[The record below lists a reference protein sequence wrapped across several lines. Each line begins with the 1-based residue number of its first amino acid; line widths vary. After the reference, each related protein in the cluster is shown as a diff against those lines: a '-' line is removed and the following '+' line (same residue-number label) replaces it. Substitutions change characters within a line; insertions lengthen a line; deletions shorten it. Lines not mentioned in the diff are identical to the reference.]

1 MTTVDAPAVRW
12 PLRTPPADYVIGNV
26 SAVLSDRIADSV
38 RIVVRDG
45 RIAAVENPGSG
56 CADVDGSGLLCLPGL
71 IDVHSDG
78 LERERLPRPGAEV
91 PWEFAL
97 VSFEGKLR
105 AAGITTVYHGASFQQ
120 PHSGEPARSVEAA
133 LQMCALVGDRNNA
146 GPVDHRVLHRLD
158 ARSEAGFAAL
168 RRHLPTVAEMAL
180 VSHEDH
186 TPGQGQYAD
195 RRFLE
200 RYLAG
205 TQGISEDEAR
215 RRVDVKIAE
224 RDVDAHLRGC
234 ALQWLGEQARAGNI
248 RLAGHDPTS
257 AAEIE
262 ELHDRGGSVAEF
274 PTTLGAA
281 LAVRSLGM
289 PVVMGA
295 PNVLRGSSH
304 SGNIA
309 AHDLAQRGLVTAL
322 ASDYL
327 PFGLLAAVF
336 LLAQQGIATLPEAVG
351 LVTSGPARVAGLTD
365 RGALVEGLRADLVFV
380 QPSGTWPVVR
390 AALRAE
396 QR

>member
-1 MTTVDAPAVRW
+1 MTTLDAPAVRW

-26 SAVLSDRIADSV
+26 SAVLPDRIADDV

-45 RIAAVENPGSG
+45 RIATVERHDGRH
-56 CADVDGSGLLCLPGL
+56 ADVDGSGLLCLPGL

-120 PHSGEPARSVEAA
+120 PRATEPARSVEGA
-133 LQMCALVGDRNNA
+133 LQMCALVGDRRSG

-158 ARSEAGFAAL
+158 LRSDAGFEAL
-168 RRHLPTVAEMAL
+168 RRHLSTVAETVL

-205 TQGISEDEAR
+205 TQGISDDEAR
-215 RRVDVKIAE
+215 RQVDDKIAE
-224 RDVDAHLRGC
+224 RDADAHLRER
-234 ALQWLGEQARAGNI
+234 ALQWLGEQARPGRV
-248 RLAGHDPTS
+248 RLVGHDPAS

-262 ELHDRGGSVAEF
+262 QLHDRGGSVAEF

-281 LAVRSLGM
+281 LAARSLGM

-304 SGNIA
+304 SGNVA

-327 PFGLLAAVF
+327 PYGLLAAVF
-336 LLAQQGIATLPEAVG
+336 LLVQQGIATLPDAVG
-351 LVTSGPARVAGLTD
+351 LVTSGPAQVAGLTD
-365 RGALVEGLRADLVFV
+365 RGALVEGLRADLVLV
-380 QPSGTWPVVR
+380 QHGGAWPVVR
-390 AALRAE
+390 AVLRAE

>member
-1 MTTVDAPAVRW
+1 
-12 PLRTPPADYVIGNV
+12 
-26 SAVLSDRIADSV
+26 
-38 RIVVRDG
+38 
-45 RIAAVENPGSG
+45 
-56 CADVDGSGLLCLPGL
+56 LCLPGL

-120 PHSGEPARSVEAA
+120 QRSAEPARSVEAA
-133 LQMCALVGDRNNA
+133 LQMCALVGDRNSA

-158 ARSEAGFAAL
+158 ARSEAGFEAL
-168 RRHLPTVAEMAL
+168 QRQLSTVAQMAL

-215 RRVDVKIAE
+215 RRVDAKIAE
-224 RDVDAHLRGC
+224 RDADAHLRGR
-234 ALQWLGEQARAGNI
+234 ALQWLGAQARTGKV
-248 RLAGHDPTS
+248 RLIGHDPTS
-257 AAEIE
+257 AAEIQ
-262 ELHDRGGSVAEF
+262 ELHDRGASVAEF
-274 PTTLGAA
+274 PTTLDAA
-281 LAVRSLGM
+281 QAARSLGM

-304 SGNIA
+304 SGNVA
-309 AHDLAQRGLVTAL
+309 AHGLARHGLVTAL

-365 RGALVEGLRADLVFV
+365 RGALVEGLRADLVLV
-380 QPSGTWPVVR
+380 QHGGTWPVVR
-390 AALRAE
+390 AVLRAE
-396 QR
+396 RC

>member
-1 MTTVDAPAVRW
+1 MTTLDAPAVRW

-26 SAVLSDRIADSV
+26 SAVLPDRIADNV
-38 RIVVRDG
+38 QIVVRCG
-45 RIAAVENPGSG
+45 RIAAVECHGGGP
-56 CADVDGSGLLCLPGL
+56 ADVDGSGLLCLPGL

-120 PHSGEPARSVEAA
+120 ARATEPARSVEAA
-133 LQMCALVGDRNNA
+133 LQMCALVGDRHS

-158 ARSEAGFAAL
+158 VRSEAGLEAL
-168 RRHLPTVAEMAL
+168 QQQLSIVAETAL

-205 TQGISEDEAR
+205 TQGISEHEAR
-215 RRVDVKIAE
+215 RQVDVKIAE
-224 RDVDAHLRGC
+224 RDADAHLRGR
-234 ALQWLGEQARAGNI
+234 ALQWLGEQARAGKV
-248 RLAGHDPTS
+248 RLVGHDPTS

-274 PTTLGAA
+274 PTALGAA
-281 LAVRSLGM
+281 LAARSLGM

-304 SGNIA
+304 SGNVA
-309 AHDLAQRGLVTAL
+309 AHDLAQRGLITAL

-336 LLAQQGIATLPEAVG
+336 LLAQQGIATLPKAVS
-351 LVTSGPARVAGLTD
+351 LVTSGPAGVAGLTD
-365 RGALVEGLRADLVFV
+365 RGALVEGLRADLVLV
-380 QPSGTWPVVR
+380 QHGGTWPVVR
-390 AALRAE
+390 AVLRAE
-396 QR
+396 

>member
-1 MTTVDAPAVRW
+1 MTAIDAPTLRW
-12 PLRTPPADYVIGNV
+12 PLRTPPADYVIGHV
-26 SAVLSDRIADSV
+26 SAVLPDRIVDDV
-38 RIVVRDG
+38 RVVVRDG
-45 RIAAVENPGSG
+45 RIAAVERHGG
-56 CADVDGSGLLCLPGL
+56 GRADVDGSGLLCLPGL

-105 AAGITTVYHGASFQQ
+105 AAGITTAYHGASFQQ
-120 PHSGEPARSVEAA
+120 QHSGEPARSVEAA
-133 LQMCALVGDRNNA
+133 LQMCALVADRNSA
-146 GPVDHRVLHRLD
+146 GPVDHRILHRLD
-158 ARSEAGFAAL
+158 ARSEAGFEAL
-168 RRHLPTVAEMAL
+168 RRHLSAVAQKAL

-215 RRVDVKIAE
+215 RRVDAKIAE

-234 ALQWLGEQARAGNI
+234 ALQWLGEQARVGKV
-248 RLAGHDPTS
+248 RLVGHDPAS

-281 LAVRSLGM
+281 LAARSLGM

-336 LLAQQGIATLPEAVG
+336 LLVQQGIATLPYAVG

-365 RGALVEGLRADLVFV
+365 RGALVEGLRADLVLV
-380 QPSGTWPVVR
+380 QHGGTWPVVR
-390 AALRAE
+390 AVLRAE